1 MITRRTLLGG
11 AAASLLPLPALA
23 DWDLEPDFF
32 DAHLLARSLPPIGE
46 RIPAQPRV
54 VRMKDMGRQPGRYGG
69 ELRTIIGSQ
78 KDIRYMTIN
87 GYARLVGYNERLEL
101 QADILESWEAQDDR
115 IFTFHLRAG
124 HRWSDGQPFTALD
137 FAYWWNDVILNPDLT
152 PDGGALELRI
162 DGKLPQFEL
171 IDERTVR
178 YSWQSPNPDFLP
190 SLAAT
195 QPIVLAGPF
204 HYLRQ
209 FHPKY
214 QDPFRLS
221 SLMNLYRVKK
231 WTELHTKVSRQY
243 RPENPELPV
252 LDPWRNMTAPPA
264 EQFVFERNPYFH
276 RIDENGRQLPY
287 IDRVILNVSSSSIIP
302 AKAGAGE
309 SDLQATNIDF
319 TDYAFLKDAEKR
331 YPVKVH
337 LWKLIRGSRLAILP
351 NLNCADDVW
360 RGLFRDVRVRR
371 ALSLGIDR
379 HEINMAVFYGL
390 GAPSADTLLPE
401 SPLYKPEYANAWI
414 QHDPDQANALLDE
427 AGLQRRDA
435 NGIRLLPD
443 GRLAQITIESAGE
456 STLDTDV
463 LELVTDHWRKI
474 GIALFTRTSQRDIF
488 RSRAMGGRIMMSIW
502 FGLEN
507 AVATADMNPAQLAP
521 SSDDQLQWPLWGMY
535 QLSLGAKGKAPDL
548 PEAVELCALQKQ
560 WRSSAHMSERSE
572 IWHKMLSIFTDQV
585 FSIGLVNGTPQPIL
599 HTSYLRNVPEKG
611 LWGFNPTSFLGVY
624 MPDTFWLADTPEGPK
639 QKLAG
644 EG

>member
-11 AAASLLPLPALA
+11 CAASLLPLPALA
-23 DWDLEPDFF
+23 DWELEPGFIREQ
-32 DAHLLARSLPPIGE
+32 LTARSLPPIGE

-54 VRMKDMGRQPGRYGG
+54 VRMKDMGREPGRYGG

-101 QADILESWEAQDDR
+101 QADILESYEIQDDR
-115 IFTFHLRAG
+115 VFTFHLRAG
-124 HRWSDGQPFTALD
+124 HRWSDGHPFTAMD
-137 FAYWWNDVILNPDLT
+137 FAYWWNDVILDPYLT
-152 PDGGALELRI
+152 PDGGAIELRI
-162 DGKLPQFEL
+162 DGKLPEFEL
-171 IDERTVR
+171 IDEHTVR
-178 YSWQSPNPDFLP
+178 YTWQSPNPDFLP
-190 SLAAT
+190 SLAAA
-195 QPIVLAGPF
+195 QPIVIVGPA

-209 FHPKY
+209 FHKKY
-214 QDPFRLS
+214 QNPFRLS
-221 SLMNLYRVKK
+221 SLMNQYRAKK
-231 WTELHTKVSRQY
+231 WTELHTKVARQY

-287 IDRVILNVSSSSIIP
+287 IDRIILNISSSSIIP

-331 YPVKVH
+331 YPIKVD
-337 LWKLIRGSRLAILP
+337 LWKTTRGSRLAILP

-360 RGLFRDVRVRR
+360 RNLFRDVRVRR

-390 GAPSADTLLPE
+390 GTPSADTLLPE
-401 SPLYKPEYANAWI
+401 SPLYKPEYAHAWI
-414 QHDPDQANALLDE
+414 THDPDRANALLDE
-427 AGLQRRDA
+427 AGLQQRDA
-435 NGIRLLPD
+435 SGIRILPD
-443 GRLAQITIESAGE
+443 GRLAEITIESAGE

-463 LELVTDHWRKI
+463 LELVTDHWRNI

-507 AVATADMNPAQLAP
+507 GVATADMNPTQLAP
-521 SSDDQLQWPLWGMY
+521 TADDQLQWPLWGMY
-535 QLSLGAKGKAPDL
+535 QLSLGSKGKAPDL
-548 PEAVELCALQKQ
+548 PEVVELCELQEQ
-560 WRSSAHMSERSE
+560 WRSSAHMSERTK
-572 IWHKMLSIFTDQV
+572 IWHKMLSIYTDQV

-599 HTSYLRNVPEKG
+599 HTSHLRNIPEKG
-611 LWGFNPTSFLGVY
+611 LYGFNPTCFLGVY
-624 MPDTFWLADTPEGPK
+624 MPDTFWLADTPQG
-639 QKLAG
+639 QR
-644 EG
+644 

>member
-1 MITRRTLLGG
+1 MITRRTMLCGMVG
-11 AAASLLPLPALA
+11 SFLPLPAFA
-23 DWDLEPDFF
+23 DREREPDFF
-32 DAHLLARSLPPIGE
+32 HPELIARSLPPLAQ
-46 RIPAQPRV
+46 RIPKQPRI
-54 VRMKDMGRQPGRYGG
+54 VRLKDMGRQPGRYGG

-87 GYARLVGYNERLEL
+87 GYARLVGYDERLEL
-101 QADILESWEAQDDR
+101 QPDILENYESEGDR
-115 IFTFHLRAG
+115 VYTLHLRSG
-124 HRWSDGQPFTALD
+124 HCWSDGKPFTAMD
-137 FAYWWNDVILNPDLT
+137 FAYWWNDVILNPELT

-162 DGKLPQFEL
+162 DGRLPEFEL

-178 YSWQSPNPDFLP
+178 YRWQSPNPDFLP
-190 SLAAT
+190 GLAAA
-195 QPIVLAGPF
+195 QPIVLFGPF

-209 FHPKY
+209 FHRKY

-221 SLMNLYRVKK
+221 SLMKQYRAKK
-231 WTELHTKVSRQY
+231 WTELHTKVARQY

-252 LDPWRNMTAPPA
+252 LDPWRNTTAPPA

-287 IDRVILNVSSSSIIP
+287 IDRVILNISSSSIIP

-331 YPVKVH
+331 YPVKVN
-337 LWKLIRGSRLAILP
+337 LWTMTRGSRLAILP
-351 NLNCADDVW
+351 NLNCADDGW
-360 RGLFRDVRVRR
+360 RNLFKDVRVRR

-390 GAPSADTLLPE
+390 GKPSADTLLPE
-401 SPLYKPEYANAWI
+401 SPLYRPEYANAWI
-414 QHDPDQANALLDE
+414 QHDPDQANALLDQ
-427 AGLQRRDA
+427 AGLQRRGA

-443 GRLAQITIESAGE
+443 GRPAEITIESAGE

-463 LELVTDHWRKI
+463 LELVTDHWRNI

-502 FGLEN
+502 FGIEN
-507 AVATADMNPAQLAP
+507 GVATADMNPAQLAP
-521 SSDDQLQWPLWGMY
+521 SSDDQLQWPLWAMY
-535 QLSLGAKGKAPDL
+535 QLSLGSKGTAPDL
-548 PEAVELCALQKQ
+548 PEVLELCTLQEQ
-560 WRSSAHMSERSE
+560 WRSSVNLNERTE
-572 IWHKMLSIFTDQV
+572 IWHRMLSIFTDQV
-585 FSIGLVNGTPQPIL
+585 FSIGLVNSTPQPIL

-624 MPDTFWLADTPEGPK
+624 MPDTFWLADTPQRGR
-639 QKLAG
+639 
-644 EG
+644 

>member
-1 MITRRTLLGG
+1 MITRRTMLCGMVG
-11 AAASLLPLPALA
+11 SFLPLPAFA
-23 DWDLEPDFF
+23 DREREPDFF
-32 DAHLLARSLPPIGE
+32 HPELIARSLPPLAQ
-46 RIPAQPRV
+46 RIPKQPRI
-54 VRMKDMGRQPGRYGG
+54 VRLKDMGRQPGRYGG

-87 GYARLVGYNERLEL
+87 GYARLVGYDERLEL
-101 QADILESWEAQDDR
+101 QPDILENYESEGDR
-115 IFTFHLRAG
+115 VYTLHLRSG
-124 HRWSDGQPFTALD
+124 HCWSDGKPFTAMD
-137 FAYWWNDVILNPDLT
+137 FAYWWNDVILNPELT

-162 DGKLPQFEL
+162 DGRLPEFEL

-178 YSWQSPNPDFLP
+178 YRWQSPNPDFLP
-190 SLAAT
+190 GLAAA
-195 QPIVLAGPF
+195 QPIVLFGPF

-209 FHPKY
+209 FHRKY

-221 SLMNLYRVKK
+221 SLMKQYRAKK
-231 WTELHTKVSRQY
+231 WTELHTKVARQY

-252 LDPWRNMTAPPA
+252 LDPWRNTTAPPA

-287 IDRVILNVSSSSIIP
+287 IDRVILNISSSSIIP

-331 YPVKVH
+331 YPVKVN
-337 LWKLIRGSRLAILP
+337 LWTMTRGSRLAILP
-351 NLNCADDVW
+351 NLNCADDGW
-360 RGLFRDVRVRR
+360 RNLFKDVRVRR

-390 GAPSADTLLPE
+390 GKPSADTLLPE
-401 SPLYKPEYANAWI
+401 SPLYRPEYANAWI
-414 QHDPDQANALLDE
+414 QHDPDQANALLDQ
-427 AGLQRRDA
+427 AGLQRRGA

-443 GRLAQITIESAGE
+443 GRPAEITIESAGE

-463 LELVTDHWRKI
+463 LELVTDHWRNI

-502 FGLEN
+502 FGIEN
-507 AVATADMNPAQLAP
+507 GVATADMNPAQLAP
-521 SSDDQLQWPLWGMY
+521 SSDDQLQWPLWAMY
-535 QLSLGAKGKAPDL
+535 QLSLGSKGTAPDL
-548 PEAVELCALQKQ
+548 PEVLELCTLQEQ
-560 WRSSAHMSERSE
+560 WRSSVNLNERTE
-572 IWHKMLSIFTDQV
+572 IWHRMLSIFTDQV
-585 FSIGLVNGTPQPIL
+585 FSIGLVNSTPQPIL

-624 MPDTFWLADTPEGPK
+624 MPDTFWLADTP
-639 QKLAG
+639 QRRR
-644 EG
+644 

>member
-1 MITRRTLLGG
+1 MLCGMVG
-11 AAASLLPLPALA
+11 SFLPLPAFA
-23 DWDLEPDFF
+23 DREREPDFF
-32 DAHLLARSLPPIGE
+32 HPELIARSLPPLAQ
-46 RIPAQPRV
+46 RIPKQPRI
-54 VRMKDMGRQPGRYGG
+54 VRLKDMGRQPGRYGG

-87 GYARLVGYNERLEL
+87 GYARLVGYDERLEL
-101 QADILESWEAQDDR
+101 QPDILENYESEGDR
-115 IFTFHLRAG
+115 VYTLHLRSG
-124 HRWSDGQPFTALD
+124 HCWSDGKPFTAMD
-137 FAYWWNDVILNPDLT
+137 FAYWWNDVILNPELT

-162 DGKLPQFEL
+162 DGRLPEFEL

-178 YSWQSPNPDFLP
+178 YRWQSPNPDFLP
-190 SLAAT
+190 GLAAA
-195 QPIVLAGPF
+195 QPIVLFGPF

-209 FHPKY
+209 FHRKY

-221 SLMNLYRVKK
+221 SLMKQYRAKK
-231 WTELHTKVSRQY
+231 WTELHTKVARQY

-252 LDPWRNMTAPPA
+252 LDPWRNTTAPPA

-287 IDRVILNVSSSSIIP
+287 IDRVILNISSSSIIP

-331 YPVKVH
+331 YPVKVN
-337 LWKLIRGSRLAILP
+337 LWTMTRGSRLAILP
-351 NLNCADDVW
+351 NLNCADDGW
-360 RGLFRDVRVRR
+360 RNLFKDVRVRR

-390 GAPSADTLLPE
+390 GKPSADTLLPE
-401 SPLYKPEYANAWI
+401 SPLYRPEYANAWI
-414 QHDPDQANALLDE
+414 QHDPVQANALLDQ
-427 AGLQRRDA
+427 AGLQRRGA

-443 GRLAQITIESAGE
+443 GRPAEITIESAGE

-463 LELVTDHWRKI
+463 LELVTDHWRNI

-502 FGLEN
+502 FGIEN
-507 AVATADMNPAQLAP
+507 GVATADMNPAQLAP
-521 SSDDQLQWPLWGMY
+521 SSDDQLQWPLWAMY
-535 QLSLGAKGKAPDL
+535 QLSLGSKGTAPDL
-548 PEAVELCALQKQ
+548 PEVLELCTLQEQ
-560 WRSSAHMSERSE
+560 WRSSVNLNERTE
-572 IWHKMLSIFTDQV
+572 IWHRMLSIFTDQV
-585 FSIGLVNGTPQPIL
+585 FSIGLVNSTPQPIL

-624 MPDTFWLADTPEGPK
+624 MPDTFWLADTPQRGR
-639 QKLAG
+639 
-644 EG
+644 

>member
-1 MITRRTLLGG
+1 MLCGMVG
-11 AAASLLPLPALA
+11 SFLPLPAFA
-23 DWDLEPDFF
+23 DREREPDFF
-32 DAHLLARSLPPIGE
+32 HPELIARSLPPLAQ
-46 RIPAQPRV
+46 RIPKQPRI
-54 VRMKDMGRQPGRYGG
+54 VRLKDMGRQPGRYGG

-87 GYARLVGYNERLEL
+87 GYARLVGYDERLEL
-101 QADILESWEAQDDR
+101 QPDILENYESEGDR
-115 IFTFHLRAG
+115 VYTLHLRSG
-124 HRWSDGQPFTALD
+124 HCWSDGKPFTAMD
-137 FAYWWNDVILNPDLT
+137 FAYWWNDVILNPELT

-162 DGKLPQFEL
+162 DGRLPEFEL

-178 YSWQSPNPDFLP
+178 YRWQSPNPDFLP
-190 SLAAT
+190 GLAAA
-195 QPIVLAGPF
+195 QPIVLFGPF

-209 FHPKY
+209 FHRKY

-221 SLMNLYRVKK
+221 SLMKQYRAKK
-231 WTELHTKVSRQY
+231 WTELHTKVARQY

-252 LDPWRNMTAPPA
+252 LDPWRNTTAPPA

-276 RIDENGRQLPY
+276 HIDENGRQLPY
-287 IDRVILNVSSSSIIP
+287 IDRVILNISSSSIIP

-331 YPVKVH
+331 YPVKVN
-337 LWKLIRGSRLAILP
+337 LWTMTRGSRLAILP
-351 NLNCADDVW
+351 NLNCADVGW
-360 RGLFRDVRVRR
+360 RNLFKDVRVRR

-390 GAPSADTLLPE
+390 GKPSADTLLPE
-401 SPLYKPEYANAWI
+401 SPLYRPEYANAWI
-414 QHDPDQANALLDE
+414 QHDPDQANALLDQ
-427 AGLQRRDA
+427 AGLQRRGA

-443 GRLAQITIESAGE
+443 GRPAEITIESAGE

-463 LELVTDHWRKI
+463 LELVTDHWRNI

-502 FGLEN
+502 FGIEN
-507 AVATADMNPAQLAP
+507 GVATADMNPAQLAP
-521 SSDDQLQWPLWGMY
+521 SSDDQLQWPLWAMY
-535 QLSLGAKGKAPDL
+535 QLSLGSKGTAPDL
-548 PEAVELCALQKQ
+548 PEVLELCTLQEQ
-560 WRSSAHMSERSE
+560 WRSSVNLNERTE
-572 IWHKMLSIFTDQV
+572 IWHRMLSIFTDQV
-585 FSIGLVNGTPQPIL
+585 FSIGLVNSTPQPIL

-624 MPDTFWLADTPEGPK
+624 MPDTFWLADTPQRGR
-639 QKLAG
+639 
-644 EG
+644 